1 MLAAMLGDSDIISTL
16 IEKGVDIDAK
26 SEVGMTALMM
36 AARSGHLEATKA
48 LVEAGAD
55 LTIENE
61 KGESAMIGAANRR
74 QAETYEYL
82 KKLDDEM
89 KEKEEEKK

>member
-1 MLAAMLGDSDIISTL
+1 
-16 IEKGVDIDAK
+16 
-26 SEVGMTALMM
+26 M
-36 AARSGHLEATKA
+36 AAAEGRVATLKRSGHLDATKT

-55 LTIENE
+55 IMIKNE

-89 KEKEEEKK
+89 KEAKEEEK